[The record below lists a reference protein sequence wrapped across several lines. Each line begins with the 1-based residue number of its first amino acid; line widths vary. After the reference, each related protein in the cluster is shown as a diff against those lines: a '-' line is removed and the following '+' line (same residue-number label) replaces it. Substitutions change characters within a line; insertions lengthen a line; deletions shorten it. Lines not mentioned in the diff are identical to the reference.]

1 MFQQYP
7 QKGVNEP
14 ILLHEGKFHVRSG
27 DHFAAPRGL
36 ASLRWLPRPGIEF
49 DIETD
54 EPVGIDLDSLTV
66 ELAGFRTEN
75 VLAHSMNLGST
86 CRIRAFASEMEWD
99 GEQPLLSAGFQIVNC
114 PDFITPGPAAV
125 PGDPTAVGSGYGTI
139 QTVEH
144 GCARCA

>member
-14 ILLHEGKFHVRSG
+14 ILLHQGKFHVRSG
-27 DHFAAPRGL
+27 DHFAAPRGS

-75 VLAHSMNLGST
+75 ALAHSMNLGST
-86 CRIRAFASEMEWD
+86 CRIRAFASEMEWG
-99 GEQPLLSAGFQIVNC
+99 GEQPLLSAGFQ
-114 PDFITPGPAAV
+114 AAV